1 MEIIEEFIIQYNKQY
16 DFYTELARIGNNK
29 LESELRKRGIKAIV
43 SYRAKGIDRL
53 TEKLVQR
60 NKEKNYKNIQSI
72 FDDIID
78 LAGVRVALYFPSD
91 RDLIDEIV
99 KDLFKLIKKKNFPES
114 SHKPIYTKRFS
125 GYWATH
131 YRVEIDKA
139 DKENRRYQ
147 NTIFEIQ
154 VASVLMHAWSEVE
167 HDLVYKPLSG
177 SLWDEELAILDEING
192 LVLTG
197 EIALERLQKAMTK
210 RTKESK
216 EISNRYELT
225 NFITNSLNKNY
236 INKLKLGDTKILN
249 NYFKNIF
256 NYDTETFSKYLEN
269 INQSVDETI
278 SDQLLNMF
286 IRDFY
291 KEDLKDK
298 SLKNYFTKIVG
309 PNKDTSGFES
319 FVKNWI
325 VLEKCFNVIMREHDI
340 IDRTRKYNVPQFNM
354 LNELEILNKR
364 EITELQKFRRIRNQ
378 VLHGIEAPNDN
389 YLSDAYFRLKEITF
403 KIIEKIKDKNIKEEL
418 LHELNGI

>member
-1 MEIIEEFIIQYNKQY
+1 MEIIEDFINQYNKQY
-16 DFYTELARIGNNK
+16 DFYTELSRIGNNK

-53 TEKLVQR
+53 KDKLEQR
-60 NKEKNYKNIQSI
+60 NNEKQYKSVQAI
-72 FDDIID
+72 FDDIVD
-78 LAGVRVALYFPSD
+78 LAGVRVALYFPSE
-91 RDLIDEIV
+91 RDLVGEIV
-99 KDLFKLIKKKNFPES
+99 KDLFNIKKKKNFPES
-114 SHKPIYTKRFS
+114 SHKPKYTKRFS

-131 YRVEIDKA
+131 YRVEIDKS
-139 DKENRRYQ
+139 DKENKRYH
-147 NTIFEIQ
+147 NAVFEIQ

-210 RTKESK
+210 RTIESK

-236 INKLKLGDTKILN
+236 INKLKLGDTKMLN

-286 IRDFY
+286 IRDYY
-291 KEDLKDK
+291 KDDFKDK
-298 SLKNYFTKIVG
+298 SLKNYFSKIVG

-319 FVKNWI
+319 FVKTWI
-325 VLEKCFNVIMREHDI
+325 VLEKSFNVIMQEHKI
-340 IDRTRKYNVPQFNM
+340 VDRTRKYNVPQFNM
-354 LNELEILNKR
+354 LNQLEILNKR

-403 KIIEKIKDKNIKEEL
+403 KIIEKIQDDNIKQEL
-418 LHELNGI
+418 LNELNGI

>member
-1 MEIIEEFIIQYNKQY
+1 MEIIENFLNQYNKQY
-16 DFYTELARIGNNK
+16 DFYTELSKIGHNK

-53 TEKLVQR
+53 REKLVQR
-60 NKEKNYKNIQSI
+60 NEEKKYKNVQAV
-72 FDDIID
+72 FDDIVD
-78 LAGVRVALYFPSD
+78 LAGVRVALYFPSE
-91 RDLIDEIV
+91 RDLVDEIV
-99 KDLFKLIKKKNFPES
+99 RDLFKIVKTKNFPES
-114 SHKPIYTKRFS
+114 SHKPKHTKRFS

-131 YRVEIDKA
+131 YRVEINKS
-139 DKENRRYQ
+139 DKENKRYH
-147 NTIFEIQ
+147 NAVFEIQ

-236 INKLKLGDTKILN
+236 ISKLKLGDTKVLN
-249 NYFKNIF
+249 NYLKNIY
-256 NYDTETFSKYLEN
+256 NYDIEAFTEYLNN

-286 IRDFY
+286 IRDYY
-291 KEDLKDK
+291 KEDIKDK
-298 SLKNYFTKIVG
+298 SLKNYFSKMVG

-319 FVKNWI
+319 FVKTWI
-325 VLEKCFNVIMREHDI
+325 VLEKSFTEIMTENNV
-340 IDRTRKYNVPQFNM
+340 IDRTRKYNVPQFDM
-354 LNELEILNKR
+354 LYKLEILNKR
-364 EITELQKFRRIRNQ
+364 EIGELKKFRRIRNQ
-378 VLHGIEAPNDN
+378 VLHGVESPNDN
-389 YLSDAYFRLKEITF
+389 FLSDAYLRLREITM
-403 KIIEKIKDKNIKEEL
+403 KIINGIQNEQIRNEIL
-418 LHELNGI
+418 VELNGL